1 MLGVALD
8 KGIRHTL
15 ETKVKTGA
23 IVSRLSRFLQ
33 MLFFSDKAN
42 IAVYLIC
49 LLKQE
54 TKKLGTVSWDSRSK
68 TVVIFSDNWWIKLD
82 F

>member
-33 MLFFSDKAN
+33 ILFFSDKAN
-42 IAVYLIC
+42 IAVNLIC

-54 TKKLGTVSWDSRSK
+54 TKK
-68 TVVIFSDNWWIKLD
+68 N
-82 F
+82 

>member
-8 KGIRHTL
+8 KEIRHTL
-15 ETKVKTGA
+15 KTKVKTGA

-33 MLFFSDKAN
+33 IFFFSDKAN
-42 IAVYLIC
+42 IAVNLIC

-54 TKKLGTVSWDSRSK
+54 TKKKLGTVSWDSRSK
-68 TVVIFSDNWWIKLD
+68 TVIFSDNWWIELD

>member
-15 ETKVKTGA
+15 KTKVKTGP

-33 MLFFSDKAN
+33 ILFFNDKAN
-42 IAVYLIC
+42 IAVNLMSF
-49 LLKQE
+49 K
-54 TKKLGTVSWDSRSK
+54 TRNKK
-68 TVVIFSDNWWIKLD
+68 N
-82 F
+82 

>member
-8 KGIRHTL
+8 KGIRDTL
-15 ETKVKTGA
+15 KTKVKTGA

-33 MLFFSDKAN
+33 ILFFSDKAN
-42 IAVYLIC
+42 IAVNLIC

-54 TKKLGTVSWDSRSK
+54 TKKTRYCQLGFEVQDSY
-68 TVVIFSDNWWIKLD
+68 I
-82 F
+82 

>member
-33 MLFFSDKAN
+33 ILFFNDKAN
-42 IAVYLIC
+42 IAVNLIC

-54 TKKLGTVSWDSRSK
+54 TKKTRYCQLGFEVQDSY
-68 TVVIFSDNWWIKLD
+68 I
-82 F
+82 

>member
-8 KGIRHTL
+8 KGIRYTL

-23 IVSRLSRFLQ
+23 IVSRLSRVLQ
-33 MLFFSDKAN
+33 ILFFSDKAN
-42 IAVYLIC
+42 IAVNLIC

-68 TVVIFSDNWWIKLD
+68 TVIFSDNWWIELD

>member
-15 ETKVKTGA
+15 KTKVKTGA

-33 MLFFSDKAN
+33 ILFFSDKAN
-42 IAVYLIC
+42 IAVNLIC

-54 TKKLGTVSWDSRSK
+54 TKKKTRYCQLGFEVQDSY
-68 TVVIFSDNWWIKLD
+68 I
-82 F
+82 